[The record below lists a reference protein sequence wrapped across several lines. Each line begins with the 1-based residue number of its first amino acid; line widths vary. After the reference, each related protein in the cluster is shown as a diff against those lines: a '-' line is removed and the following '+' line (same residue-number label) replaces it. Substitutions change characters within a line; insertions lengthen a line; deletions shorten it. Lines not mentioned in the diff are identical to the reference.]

1 MIRTITWFTY
11 FWTYF
16 LFSFPKLKKARRL
29 KREGKSDALEEYLIQ
44 LSNKWSNKLLKLA
57 GIEVIIKGKENLPK
71 NSNVLFVSNHQGNFD
86 IPILINALN
95 QRVAF
100 IAKKEIKKMPFIGEW
115 MTLINCIF
123 IDREDVRQSVRAIN
137 KGAKQ
142 IKNGQAMVVFP
153 EGTRSKDGKLN
164 EFKAGSLKLAVKADA
179 DIIPVTID
187 GSINALKKGEL
198 IIKPAQVTLTIGKAI
213 VLKPDERDTTVIAE
227 KVKAVIEK
235 NLKGD

>member
-1 MIRTITWFTY
+1 MIRTIIWFTY

-16 LFSFPKLKKARRL
+16 LFSFPRLKKAKRL
-29 KREGKSDALEEYLIQ
+29 KREGKEEALEAYLTE
-44 LSNKWSNKLLKLA
+44 LSNKWSNTLLKLA
-57 GIEVIIKGKENLPK
+57 GIEVVVKGKENLPEE
-71 NSNVLFVSNHQGNFD
+71 SNVLFVSNHQGNFD
-86 IPILINALN
+86 IPILLSALN

-115 MTLINCIF
+115 MDIVNCIF

-153 EGTRSKDGKLN
+153 EGTRSKDGQLN
-164 EFKAGSLKLAVKADA
+164 DFKAGSLKLAVKADA
-179 DIIPVTID
+179 KIIPVTIN
-187 GSINALKKGEL
+187 GSIKAMKKGDL
-198 IIKPAQVTLTIGKAI
+198 LIKPAKVILTIGEPI
-213 VLKPDERDTTVIAE
+213 ILEPDERDTTVITK
-227 KVKAVIEK
+227 KVKAIIEK

>member
-1 MIRTITWFTY
+1 MIRTIIWFTY
-11 FWTYF
+11 FWMYF
-16 LFSFPKLKKARRL
+16 LFSIPKLKKAKRL
-29 KREGKSDALEEYLIQ
+29 KRDGKTEALEAYLTE
-44 LSNKWSNKLLKLA
+44 LSNKWSNNLLKLA
-57 GIEVIIKGKENLPK
+57 GIEVNIIGKENLPDH
-71 NSNVLFVSNHQGNFD
+71 SNVLFVANHQGNFD
-86 IPILINALN
+86 IPILLNTLN

-115 MTLINCIF
+115 MELVNCIF

-137 KGAKQ
+137 KGAKL

-187 GSINALKKGEL
+187 GSINAMKKGDL
-198 IIKPAQVTLTIGKAI
+198 TIKPAQVTVTVGEAI
-213 VLKPDERDTTVIAE
+213 VLESDERDTTVIAE
-227 KVKAVIEK
+227 RVKAVIEK

>member
-1 MIRTITWFTY
+1 MIRTIIWFTY

-16 LFSFPKLKKARRL
+16 LFSIPKLKKAKRL
-29 KREGKSDALEEYLIQ
+29 KKEGKTEALEDYLTK
-44 LSNKWSNKLLKLA
+44 LSNKWSNTLLKLA
-57 GIEVIIKGKENLPK
+57 GIEVIVKGKENLPK
-71 NSNVLFVSNHQGNFD
+71 KSNVLFVANHQGNFD
-86 IPILINALN
+86 IPILLSALN

-115 MTLINCIF
+115 MDLVNCIF

-153 EGTRSKDGKLN
+153 EGTRSKDGQLN

-179 DIIPVTID
+179 EIIPVTID
-187 GSINALKKGEL
+187 GSINAMKKGDL
-198 IIKPAQVTLTIGKAI
+198 TIKPAQVLLTIGEPI
-213 VLKPDERDTTVIAE
+213 VLEPDERDTTVITE
-227 KVKAVIEK
+227 KVKAIIEK

>member
-1 MIRTITWFTY
+1 MIRTIIWFTY

-16 LFSFPKLKKARRL
+16 LFSSPKLKKAKGL
-29 KREGKSDALEEYLIQ
+29 KREGKAEALEDYLIE
-44 LSNKWSNKLLKLA
+44 LSNKWSDKLLKLA
-57 GIEVIIKGKENLPK
+57 GIKVVIKGKENLPEK
-71 NSNVLFVSNHQGNFD
+71 SNVLFVANHQGNFD
-86 IPILINALN
+86 IPILLSALN

-115 MTLINCIF
+115 MTLVNCIF

-137 KGAKQ
+137 KGAKL

-153 EGTRSKDGKLN
+153 EGTRSKDGQLN
-164 EFKAGSLKLAVKADA
+164 EFKAGSLKLAVKANA
-179 DIIPVTID
+179 KIIPVTID
-187 GSINALKKGEL
+187 GSIKAMKKGDL
-198 IIKPAQVTLTIGKAI
+198 TIKPAQVTLTIGKPI
-213 VLKPDERDTTVIAE
+213 ILEPDERDTTMITE